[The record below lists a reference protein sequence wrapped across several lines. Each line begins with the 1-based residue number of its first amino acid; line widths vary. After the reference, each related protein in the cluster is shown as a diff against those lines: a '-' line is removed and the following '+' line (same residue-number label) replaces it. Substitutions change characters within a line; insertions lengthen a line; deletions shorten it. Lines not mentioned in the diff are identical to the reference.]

1 MTRLTHS
8 AACQIAGLAAVA
20 LLVTACAKPAPVP
33 EETLPA
39 EPSLGIEAP
48 AEPAERPDGAFEN
61 TESER
66 LGQGR
71 AIAENICSTC
81 HAIGLEGASP
91 HRDAIPFRDLSKNY
105 PIEDLAE
112 PLAEGIMV
120 GHPDMPVFAFEPDHI
135 DSLIAYIES
144 IQTPHEL

>member
-1 MTRLTHS
+1 MTRLTRT
-8 AACQIAGLAAVA
+8 AGCQMAGLVAAA
-20 LLVTACAKPAPVP
+20 LLMTACAKPAPVP
-33 EETLPA
+33 EEAQPA
-39 EPSLGIEAP
+39 EPSLGIDVP
-48 AEPAERPDGAFEN
+48 VERPDSPFEN
-61 TESER
+61 TASEK

-71 AIAENICSTC
+71 AIAENICATC
-81 HAIGLEGASP
+81 HAIGLEGPSP

-120 GHPDMPVFAFEPDHI
+120 GHPDMPVFAFDPDHI

>member
-1 MTRLTHS
+1 MTRLTRT
-8 AACQIAGLAAVA
+8 AACQMAGLVAAA
-20 LLVTACAKPAPVP
+20 LLMTACAKPAPVP
-33 EETLPA
+33 EEAQPA
-39 EPSLGIEAP
+39 EPSLGIDVP
-48 AEPAERPDGAFEN
+48 VERPDSPFEN
-61 TESER
+61 TASEK

-81 HAIGLEGASP
+81 HAIGLEGPSP
-91 HRDAIPFRDLSKNY
+91 HRDAIPFRDLSKHY

>member
-1 MTRLTHS
+1 MTRLTRT
-8 AACQIAGLAAVA
+8 AACQMAGLVAAA
-20 LLVTACAKPAPVP
+20 LLMTACAKPAPVP
-33 EETLPA
+33 EEAQPA
-39 EPSLGIEAP
+39 EPSLGIDVP
-48 AEPAERPDGAFEN
+48 VERPDSPFEN
-61 TESER
+61 TASEK

-71 AIAENICSTC
+71 AIAENICATC
-81 HAIGLEGASP
+81 HAIGLEGPSP

-120 GHPDMPVFAFEPDHI
+120 GHPDMPVFAFDPDHI

>member
-1 MTRLTHS
+1 MTRLTHT
-8 AACQIAGLAAVA
+8 AAYRIAGLVAAA
-20 LLVTACAKPAPVP
+20 LLMTACAKPAPAP

-39 EPSLGIEAP
+39 EPSLGIDVP
-48 AEPAERPDGAFEN
+48 VVRPDGVFEN
-61 TESER
+61 TETEK

-81 HAIGLEGASP
+81 HAIGLEGPSP
-91 HRDAIPFRDLSKNY
+91 HPDAIPFRDLSKHY

>member
-1 MTRLTHS
+1 MVSIRPIQFAGIMLAGLLL
-8 AACQIAGLAAVA
+8 AACS
-20 LLVTACAKPAPVP
+20 KPAPAPAPDVSAA
-33 EETLPA
+33 A
-39 EPSLGIEAP
+39 EPTLSVP
-48 AEPAERPDGAFEN
+48 PPAERPDGPFEN
-61 TESER
+61 TSEES

-81 HAIGLEGASP
+81 HAIGLEGPSP
-91 HRDAIPFRDLSKNY
+91 HPDAIPFRDLSKHY

>member
-1 MTRLTHS
+1 MIRLTPM
-8 AACQIAGLAAVA
+8 AAYQMAGLAAAA
-20 LLVTACAKPAPVP
+20 LLITACAKPAPVP
-33 EETLPA
+33 EEVRPPEPTLGVDIPTV
-39 EPSLGIEAP
+39 
-48 AEPAERPDGAFEN
+48 RPDGEFEN
-61 TESER
+61 TETEK

-81 HAIGLEGASP
+81 HAIGLEGSSP
-91 HRDAIPFRDLSKNY
+91 HREAIPFRDLSKNY

-120 GHPDMPVFAFEPDHI
+120 GHPDMPVFAFDPDHI

>member
-1 MTRLTHS
+1 MIRLTQTAS
-8 AACQIAGLAAVA
+8 YQMAGLVAAV
-20 LLVTACAKPAPVP
+20 LLMTACAKPAP
-33 EETLPA
+33 EEALPP
-39 EPSLGIEAP
+39 EPSLGVDIP
-48 AEPAERPDGAFEN
+48 VVRPDGEFEN
-61 TESER
+61 TATEK

-91 HRDAIPFRDLSKNY
+91 HREAIPFRDLSKNY

-120 GHPDMPVFAFEPDHI
+120 GHPDMPVFAFDPDHI